1 MTRTGIG
8 LDVHELVEGR
18 PLILGG
24 VHVPFERGLA
34 GHSDADVALHAL
46 TDALLGAISHGDI
59 GQHFPPSDPQWK
71 GASSDRFLAHAAGL
85 VRGLGGVIVNV
96 DVTIICEAPK
106 VSPHIDAMKARIAE
120 ILDIAVGRVS
130 VKGTTTEGMGFTGR
144 GEGIATQALANV
156 SLPHLD

>member
-1 MTRTGIG
+1 MNVAAESLPGGQTDGCPLMPIG
-8 LDVHELVEGR
+8 LAQPVPTLGSIGR
-18 PLILGG
+18 RLHG
-24 VHVPFERGLA
+24 VLQG
-34 GHSDADVALHAL
+34 
-46 TDALLGAISHGDI
+46 
-59 GQHFPPSDPQWK
+59 GQHFPPRDPEWK
-71 GASSDRFLAHAAGL
+71 GAPSDRFLAHAAGL
-85 VRGLGGVIVNV
+85 VRALGGVIVNV